1 MLGEQAALEENA
13 GIPDIEVVD
22 PAVPGF
28 AQRAAFLLN
37 RDGVRSAKLFEKSS
51 PARCPLTPAA
61 AAHSTAS
68 SRMFW
73 TRSASPRSV
82 AAARSPCVKWSAA
95 IPIALSVHFSQFFSH
110 YHFSFSLSFL
120 SHFSHI
126 FATGQPRL
134 PPLQFRGVDRLLR
147 AAGVI
152 FFTFWLVC
160 SSRWLFTLQDYWSVL
175 LDPPAVMEIMEAI
188 FGTKD
193 FVNNSGAG
201 GGDFNTPG
209 STECVPGED
218 ISIQI

>member
-95 IPIALSVHFSQFFSH
+95 IPIALSVHFSQF
-110 YHFSFSLSFL
+110 SLSIISHFL
-120 SHFSHI
+120 SHFSLISPI
-126 FATGQPRL
+126 F
-134 PPLQFRGVDRLLR
+134 LQQGNRGSHRY
-147 AAGVI
+147 
-152 FFTFWLVC
+152 
-160 SSRWLFTLQDYWSVL
+160 S
-175 LDPPAVMEIMEAI
+175 
-188 FGTKD
+188 FG
-193 FVNNSGAG
+193 
-201 GGDFNTPG
+201 G
-209 STECVPGED
+209 STAYFGLQV
-218 ISIQI
+218 